1 MALQLR
7 RGTNAERAAITFAEG
22 ELVYT
27 TDTKGLYIG
36 DGNTSGG
43 VLAWHGAP
51 TLDGLADT
59 DLTGATNNDVLT
71 YNASTSKWESVSVP
85 GVGVLALTD
94 LSNVDTTGLANSDL
108 LQFDGV
114 NFVPKTI
121 NEIINP
127 GSSLNLNLIA
137 DDSTMIVNATTST
150 FTGAFTGDVTGDLT
164 GDVTGNI
171 TSTGASTFSSIDVN
185 SGNID
190 GTVIGAVSSAAGT
203 FTTIN
208 TNSNVTI
215 GGELTVNGVTNL
227 NNFGNLVTQSIN
239 AGIVLSDS
247 IQSLTAGEPIIIEG
261 SNPGRTLSVNGI
273 CSGLFGNEAS
283 VTIDGSK
290 GTLAS
295 PQDTIAGDIIGALK
309 VRGLNNGSQII
320 GSIQQ
325 TFWDASA
332 NFSQPYPKSGLR
344 LMANAGDGKGTLLLA
359 NGTPTGLN
367 HMTLRSDGALEG
379 PIFKMIVVAD
389 TTARDALI
397 TAPEAGMIVFVTDV
411 AKFQGYDGSAWVN
424 LN

>member
-94 LSNVDTTGLANSDL
+94 LSNVDTTGLVNSDL

-150 FTGAFTGDVTGDLT
+150 FTGAFTGDLT
-164 GDVTGNI
+164 GNVTGNI

-185 SGNID
+185 GGNID

-208 TNSNVTI
+208 TSSNVTV
-215 GGELTVNGVTNL
+215 GGELTVNGVTNF
-227 NNFGNLVTQSIN
+227 NNFGNLVTQSIS
-239 AGIVLSDS
+239 AGIVTTDS
-247 IQSLTAGEPIIIEG
+247 IQSLTAGESIIIKSG
-261 SNPGRTLSVNGI
+261 DLGGKTLSVNGI
-273 CSGLFGNEAS
+273 CSGLFGGEAS

-295 PQDTIAGDIIGALK
+295 PQDTIANDIFGALK
-309 VRGLNNGSQII
+309 VRGYNNGSQVL
-320 GSIQQ
+320 GSMQQ
-325 TFWDASA
+325 TSWDASA
-332 NFSQPYPKSGLR
+332 DFSQSFPKSNWR
-344 LMANAGDGKGTLLLA
+344 LLVNAGNGNGVNGFSYVDLRHDGV
-359 NGTPTGLN
+359 
-367 HMTLRSDGALEG
+367 LEG
-379 PIFKMIVVAD
+379 PVFKMNIVANA
-389 TTARDALI
+389 TARDAAI
-397 TAPEAGMIVFVTDV
+397 TAPEAGMTVFVTDV